1 MRYHLTPI
9 RMTTTEGGGKQ
20 EDVEKSEFLGAAD
33 GNVRQCWPP
42 WEKCMVVP
50 EKIKNRT
57 TI

>member
-33 GNVRQCWPP
+33 GNVRQC
-42 WEKCMVVP
+42 
-50 EKIKNRT
+50 
-57 TI
+57 